1 MAAAASRET
10 ILPTP
15 RPGDDPALPMPHLP
29 LTSFLQSHAARVELA
44 RQRFFDEGLLPT
56 GVVSEAV
63 FESWSRC
70 LRLRHRPRE
79 RAVFQPVSTSR
90 TQLALQRNR
99 HLHHAWLDEMP
110 RLEAVLGRT
119 TCAAMLTDMS
129 GVLIGATCAG
139 RAHEKL
145 MLVATRMGVN
155 LSEEAVGTTA
165 PGVVAR
171 TGRAVS
177 VQGAEHFFDSVKAM
191 HCAAV
196 PIHDIGG
203 RLAGVLDISS
213 EAVPFDFDASTI
225 VGLYAA
231 AIENRLLLAQSTDH
245 LVIRFQVTPDL
256 LDSALVGL
264 VGIDSSGRLAWQNG
278 MARKLLGGAGA
289 SFDDASARDVESVL
303 GSGCRQ
309 LASIP
314 ADGATMLTLA
324 SGLLVWARA
333 EMRAH
338 DGRRRLVAKPSIP
351 DGPDIAAA
359 PVEQSTP
366 TVAVVAET
374 SDVDAALEG
383 PGARPAPEPR
393 PAATATLRESDLD
406 LIERTVEVCGG
417 NVSEVARRLR
427 VSRGLVYR
435 RLRRR
440 GAVAGPAGG

>member
-1 MAAAASRET
+1 MSQ
-10 ILPTP
+10 LPP
-15 RPGDDPALPMPHLP
+15 
-29 LTSFLQSHAARVELA
+29 TSFLQSHAARVDLA
-44 RQRFFDEGLLPT
+44 RQRFFNEGLPPT
-56 GVVSEAV
+56 GVVSDAV

-70 LRLRHRPRE
+70 LRLQHRPRE
-79 RAVFQPVSTSR
+79 QAVFQPVSMSR
-90 TQLALQRNR
+90 THLALQRNR
-99 HLHHAWLDEMP
+99 HLHSAWLDEMP
-110 RLEAVLGRT
+110 RLEAVLGKT
-119 TCAAMLTDMS
+119 NCAAMLTDMS

-213 EAVPFDFDASTI
+213 EAIPFDFDALSI

-264 VGIDSSGRLAWQNG
+264 VGIDSAGRVAWRNG
-278 MARKLLGGAGA
+278 VARKLLGRACA
-289 SFDDASARDVESVL
+289 SSGDVSAPDAESVL
-303 GSGCRQ
+303 GAGCRH
-309 LASIP
+309 LASLP
-314 ADGATMLTLA
+314 GEGATMLTLA

-333 EMRAH
+333 EMRTR
-338 DGRRRLVAKPSIP
+338 DGHRHLVARPATP
-351 DGPDIAAA
+351 HGPDMADA
-359 PVEQSTP
+359 PVQPRALSTP
-366 TVAVVAET
+366 TVARVDEA
-374 SDVDAALEG
+374 SGADAALEG
-383 PGARPAPEPR
+383 PDARPPSGPASR
-393 PAATATLRESDLD
+393 PAAPATLRELDLD
-406 LIERTVEVCGG
+406 LIERTVEACGG
-417 NVSEVARRLR
+417 NISEAARRLR

-440 GAVAGPAGG
+440 ADSGGAPGR